1 MVVYRDLFRG
11 ERVDIVFQVM
21 RHGLPLDLSVAAYF
35 TAFPGLLLIAQLWF
49 TRMSRWPWRIY
60 FALAASIYAV
70 TFLLNLVLY
79 CYWGFPLDTTPF
91 YYFLSS
97 PADALASVSGW
108 FVALGIG
115 VALVLAVLVW
125 WLMMSLVGGAR
136 LPWYPLQR
144 RLGYSVVL
152 LLCVGL
158 LILPMRG
165 GLRIGDEYR
174 RGLFQY
180 QHATQSC
187 GHQSRFQFVGK
198 LFEAG

>member
-49 TRMSRWPWRIY
+49 TRMSRWLWRIY

-79 CYWGFPLDTTPF
+79 RYWDFPLDTTPF

-108 FVALGIG
+108 CATSVVSVAAAFGLQRCT
-115 VALVLAVLVW
+115 AVLCR
-125 WLMMSLVGGAR
+125 LAHSSHAR
-136 LPWYPLQR
+136 R
-144 RLGYSVVL
+144 AH
-152 LLCVGL
+152 
-158 LILPMRG
+158 
-165 GLRIGDEYR
+165 RIGDEYR

-180 QHATQSC
+180 QHAAQSC
-187 GHQSRFQFVGK
+187 GHQSRFQSVGK